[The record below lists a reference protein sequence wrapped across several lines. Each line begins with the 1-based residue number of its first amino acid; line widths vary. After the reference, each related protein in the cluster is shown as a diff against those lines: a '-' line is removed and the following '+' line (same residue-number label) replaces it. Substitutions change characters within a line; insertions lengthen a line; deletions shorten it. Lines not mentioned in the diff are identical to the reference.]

1 MPEVASSRS
10 LSQLDKVVFENRHPR
25 SSDKHTEIL
34 AGLLQEQKSIDPKYF
49 YDTRGSELFEQI
61 TNLPEYYPTR
71 TERQILKSNAKTMAE
86 CCGQN
91 CVLIEPGSG
100 SSEKVRLLLDTL
112 EPAAYVPLDI
122 SAEFLKNS
130 AIKLGEEYP
139 WLHVHAVCT
148 DFSNQQDLPG
158 DLPAGKR
165 VVFYPGST
173 LGNMNPSEASTFLK
187 HLGRWLKDDGGIL
200 IGIDMHKSPQ
210 ILHAAY
216 NDQQAVTAAFNLNI
230 LSNINVLTGSEFD
243 LGNFSHKA
251 FYNQEEYRIEMYLV
265 SKLDQVVRVS
275 DTDISF
281 SRGETIH
288 TENSYKYTVESF
300 QKIAHR
306 AGLTIRSS
314 WLDDQYLFSVHY
326 LEKIS
331 PSASTRECG

>member
-1 MPEVASSRS
+1 MPEVAASR
-10 LSQLDKVVFENRHPR
+10 LFSQLDRVIFENRHPR

-34 AGLLQEQKSIDPKYF
+34 TGLLQKQKSIDPKYF

-61 TNLPEYYPTR
+61 TGLPEYYPTR
-71 TERQILKSNAKTMAE
+71 TERQILKLNAKAMAE

-112 EPAAYVPLDI
+112 KPAAYVPMDI
-122 SAEFLKNS
+122 SAEFLKRS

-148 DFSNQQDLPG
+148 DFANPQKLPEG
-158 DLPAGKR
+158 LPAGKH

-173 LGNMNPSEASTFLK
+173 LGNMKPSGASAFLK
-187 HLGRWLKDDGGIL
+187 HLGRWLGDEGGIL

-216 NDQQAVTAAFNLNI
+216 NDRQSVTKAFNLNI
-230 LSNINVLTGSEFD
+230 LSNINALTGSNFD
-243 LGNFSHKA
+243 LRNFNHRA
-251 FYNQEEYRIEMYLV
+251 FYNQKEYRIEMHLV
-265 SKLDQVVRVS
+265 SKLDQVVKVC

-281 SRGETIH
+281 SRDETIH
-288 TENSYKYTVESF
+288 TENSYKYTPESF
-300 QKIAHR
+300 QKIAHS
-306 AGLTIRSS
+306 AGFVIRSS
-314 WLDDQYLFSVHY
+314 WSDDQRLFAVHY
-326 LEKIS
+326 LEKERPFAPTPRS
-331 PSASTRECG
+331 R

>member
-25 SSDKHTEIL
+25 SSNKHTEIL

-71 TERQILKSNAKTMAE
+71 TERQILKSNAKPMAE

-112 EPAAYVPLDI
+112 EPAAYVPMDI

-158 DLPAGKR
+158 GLPAGKR

-243 LGNFSHKA
+243 LGNFSHRA

-288 TENSYKYTVESF
+288 TENSYKYTIENF
-300 QKIAHR
+300 KKIVHR

-314 WLDDQYLFSVHY
+314 WLDDQHLFSVHY

-331 PSASTRECG
+331 PSASSPIGC